1 MTDGGTAS
9 LRMMK
14 KSMGETRS
22 DVRTVECYPTNP
34 CVMSTSPVI
43 WVRLGGVH
51 LDYVRI
57 RSPLEYV
64 DDLIH
69 QVLVEYQPRI
79 NSRFEGNMI
88 GTDCI
93 KVYFQ
98 GPNSNPEP
106 GVEQLVKHDVK
117 LSKVVGLNPCAYFR
131 MEVVDPH
138 VTEITPVRNRY
149 SDVISGQMS
158 SIKTDVY
165 NGIIRASEI
174 IVSISYVS
182 DEWRSSEFTPFE
194 WVRDG
199 RSIDEKH
206 AALGS
211 YGGPTLL
218 QHFQSLLPD
227 DLASA
232 VIVAPSN
239 IVPLNVHV
247 ENFVARGF
255 GDALFIPKRIPIE
268 SDVDSGL
275 DEQMLW
281 SSNALCFIEWKRP
294 SQVLAAKSTR
304 QSVLELLAFSNL
316 RISKP
321 FVVCTDL
328 SSCIRIWRR
337 VDKNAIDEVKV
348 NSNKPLSLNEGL
360 PIFFQFLRENLRECI
375 QSREIPSSPLVSDGD
390 DSHHGFEADEM
401 DGGREYDLENDK
413 QPSDHNE
420 SGKKRS
426 GSILNQTSKEQRM
439 MNSLLPIDDDEAT
452 VLSPEEMAELHES
465 IEQGIA
471 VEKMCRV
478 FPSEAERYRSAEFRK
493 QFVSLVRKTDNTFVG
508 TQKDGVN

>member
-1 MTDGGTAS
+1 M
-9 LRMMK
+9 
-14 KSMGETRS
+14 
-22 DVRTVECYPTNP
+22 
-34 CVMSTSPVI
+34 
-43 WVRLGGVH
+43 
-51 LDYVRI
+51 
-57 RSPLEYV
+57 
-64 DDLIH
+64 
-69 QVLVEYQPRI
+69 
-79 NSRFEGNMI
+79 
-88 GTDCI
+88 
-93 KVYFQ
+93 
-98 GPNSNPEP
+98 
-106 GVEQLVKHDVK
+106 
-117 LSKVVGLNPCAYFR
+117 
-131 MEVVDPH
+131 
-138 VTEITPVRNRY
+138 
-149 SDVISGQMS
+149 
-158 SIKTDVY
+158 
-165 NGIIRASEI
+165 
-174 IVSISYVS
+174 SISYVS

-268 SDVDSGL
+268 SDVDSGF

-281 SSNALCFIEWKRP
+281 SRNALCFIEWKRP

-348 NSNKPLSLNEGL
+348 NSNKPL
-360 PIFFQFLRENLRECI
+360 
-375 QSREIPSSPLVSDGD
+375 
-390 DSHHGFEADEM
+390 
-401 DGGREYDLENDK
+401 
-413 QPSDHNE
+413 
-420 SGKKRS
+420 
-426 GSILNQTSKEQRM
+426 
-439 MNSLLPIDDDEAT
+439 
-452 VLSPEEMAELHES
+452 
-465 IEQGIA
+465 
-471 VEKMCRV
+471 
-478 FPSEAERYRSAEFRK
+478 
-493 QFVSLVRKTDNTFVG
+493 
-508 TQKDGVN
+508 